1 MSETTNIIKNFG
13 RIKNMYNNV
22 LTESIMSKNND
33 KKLLFKKYLKT
44 IKENELLKLQ
54 FMVFTNIENKVEPDK
69 IKAMQ
74 FVDENISLFSTIDK
88 KDLIKKNGLLIK
100 EIGLENDYKSN
111 LDSLYENI
119 SELIF
124 LEKTPNN
131 IDRVIENKNK
141 IVEYI
146 SNNKIRDKVD
156 VVDLPNSML
165 SGIMVEKYNTKYS
178 ELNEGERNLLKTLI
192 ESGDDEKKELL
203 KKLVRECIDAI
214 DKKLDTNDL
223 EVKDKLLKVK
233 DKLLSNTNEIN
244 EDFVKSIIKLDNL
257 KNNLI

>member
-165 SGIMVEKYNTKYS
+165 SGIMVEKYK
-178 ELNEGERNLLKTLI
+178 NL
-192 ESGDDEKKELL
+192 D
-203 KKLVRECIDAI
+203 
-214 DKKLDTNDL
+214 
-223 EVKDKLLKVK
+223 
-233 DKLLSNTNEIN
+233 
-244 EDFVKSIIKLDNL
+244 
-257 KNNLI
+257 